1 MSTGKLVLLRKK
13 NFNGLAVGMD
23 VFINDKPFG
32 KMASGEKKEFD
43 LEAGTYTIK
52 VQQNVK
58 SGQQVVIIEEGK
70 TTEYSYSPSLL
81 SIVSFVSPLLGLG
94 LLFLFKINVI
104 IAGLLLL
111 PGAIV
116 SIYLLTAG
124 KNNYFL
130 FKKNTK

>member
-23 VFINDKPFG
+23 IYINEKLAA
-32 KMASGEKKEFD
+32 KMASGEQKEFD
-43 LEAGTYTIK
+43 LEPGSYTIRA
-52 VQQNVK
+52 QQNIK
-58 SGQQVVIIEEGK
+58 SGEQVVVIEDGK
-70 TTEYSYSPSLL
+70 TTTYSYSPSPL

-94 LLFLFKINVI
+94 LLFLFKISII
-104 IAGLLLL
+104 IAGLILI

-116 SIYLLTAG
+116 SIYLLTSG

-130 FKKNTK
+130 FKRIH

>member
-1 MSTGKLVLLRKK
+1 MGTGKLVLIRKK

-23 VFINDKPFG
+23 ILINEKLVA

-52 VQQNVK
+52 AQQNIK
-58 SGQQVVIIEEGK
+58 SGEQVVVIEEGK
-70 TTEYSYSPSLL
+70 TTAYYYSPSLL

-94 LLFLFKINVI
+94 LLFLFKISII
-104 IAGLLLL
+104 IAGLLLV

-130 FKKNTK
+130 FKRIH

>member
-1 MSTGKLVLLRKK
+1 MNTGKLILLRKK

-43 LEAGTYTIK
+43 LEPGTYKIK
-52 VQQNVK
+52 VQQNIK
-58 SGQQVVIIEEGK
+58 SGEQTISIEEGK
-70 TTEYSYSPSLL
+70 TVSYSYFPSLL
-81 SIVSFVSPLLGLG
+81 SIVSFLSPLIGLG
-94 LLFLFKINVI
+94 LLFLFKIPII
-104 IAGLLLL
+104 IAGLILI

-124 KNNYFL
+124 KNKYFI
-130 FKKNTK
+130 FKANQ